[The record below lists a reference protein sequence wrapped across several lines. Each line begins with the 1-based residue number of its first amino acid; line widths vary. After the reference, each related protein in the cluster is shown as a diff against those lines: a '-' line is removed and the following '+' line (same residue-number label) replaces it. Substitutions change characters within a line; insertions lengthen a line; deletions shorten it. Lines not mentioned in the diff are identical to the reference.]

1 MSSSFLQDESTTLLR
16 TTLALGL
23 LLQCLLLIPDVVDR
37 DLLALSDESFSEEAE
52 DLLARELF
60 RLFHLPTHHNRLFFG
75 SSLQS
80 LTIRVAVF
88 ASHE

>member
-37 DLLALSDESFSEEAE
+37 DLLASEEAE

-60 RLFHLPTHHNRLFFG
+60 RLFRLPTHHNRLFFG